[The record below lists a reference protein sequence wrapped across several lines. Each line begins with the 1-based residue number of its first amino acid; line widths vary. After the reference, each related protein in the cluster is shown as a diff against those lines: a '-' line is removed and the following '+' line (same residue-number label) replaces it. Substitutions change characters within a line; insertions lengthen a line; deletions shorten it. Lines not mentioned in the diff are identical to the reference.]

1 MKSFILV
8 LIVMSN
14 SSNTNSIVS
23 VTQEYSSEQT
33 CQVALV
39 KLVGQAIAGG
49 GRVVAKLCSEK

>member
-14 SSNTNSIVS
+14 SSNTNSTVS

-39 KLVGQAIAGG
+39 KLIGQVVGGSGKI
-49 GRVVAKLCSEK
+49 VAKLCSEK

>member
-14 SSNTNSIVS
+14 QSNSDSTVAIS
-23 VTQEYSSEQT
+23 QEYSSEQT

-39 KLVGQAIAGG
+39 KLSGQTVAGG